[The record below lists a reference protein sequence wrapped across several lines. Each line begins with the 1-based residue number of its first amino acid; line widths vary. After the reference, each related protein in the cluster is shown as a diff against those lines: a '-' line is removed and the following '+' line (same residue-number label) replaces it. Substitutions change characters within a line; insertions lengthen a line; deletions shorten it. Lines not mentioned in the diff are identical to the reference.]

1 MTNSSD
7 AREGVQLSD
16 GSPCLRHGCVACCI
30 ETEMPLTE
38 DDIKRIENLGFK
50 RIDFTVESEGETRLK
65 NRSNKCY
72 FLEDGKCMIY
82 ENRPEGCRI
91 YPLVYDVDSHKFIYD
106 QECLHSTEFKA
117 TRVDKDRLK
126 HLIHRIEK
134 RSKPPRPYRMR

>member
-7 AREGVQLSD
+7 AREGVQLSN
-16 GSPCLRHGCVACCI
+16 GSPCLSHGCVACCI

-38 DDIKRIENLGFK
+38 DDLKRIEKLGFK

-65 NRSNKCY
+65 NSGKMCY

-106 QECLHSTEFKA
+106 PVCLHCTEFKA
-117 TRVDKDRLK
+117 TRIDKDQLK
-126 HLIHRIEK
+126 HLIHRLEK
-134 RSKPPRPYRMR
+134 RT

>member
-7 AREGVQLSD
+7 AREGVQLSN
-16 GSPCLRHGCVACCI
+16 GSPCLSHGCVACCI

-38 DDIKRIENLGFK
+38 DDLKRIVKLGFK

-65 NRSNKCY
+65 NRGKTCY

-106 QECLHSTEFKA
+106 PVCLHSTEFKA
-117 TRVDKDRLK
+117 TRIDKDQLK
-126 HLIHRIEK
+126 HLIHRLEK
-134 RSKPPRPYRMR
+134 RT